1 MKNVFSTLAAIV
13 LLGSVMISASLP
25 TRADDVSAWGG
36 HYIGTALHASTGA
49 PASIVTLDITST
61 GELTGS
67 ISPITPSAPVFTAS
81 GKISLIPDAHRSD
94 SKAYPFEGGVFN
106 SDGSF
111 SAVCNGVTIT
121 GTLKL
126 DSKTGRYKVALPG
139 GPATLTK
146 L

>member
-1 MKNVFSTLAAIV
+1 MKIFSIITATA
-13 LLGSVMISASLP
+13 LLGCAMLCAGTPS
-25 TRADDVSAWGG
+25 RADDTSSWGG
-36 HYIGTALHASTGA
+36 HYIGTSDGA
-49 PASIVTLDITST
+49 VVSIVTLDITST

-106 SDGSF
+106 SDGGF